1 MQQET
6 VIVLDFG
13 GQYNQLIARR
23 VRECNVYCEVHP
35 YNLGL
40 DKIREMNPK
49 GIIFTGGPDVVFEDG
64 APRCSKEIFE
74 LGVPVLGICYGCQLM
89 AWMLGGKVET
99 APVSEYG
106 KIKLTVL
113 GGSVLRDVP
122 QDSTVWMSHTDYIA
136 QPPAGFTVT
145 GKTADCPCA
154 AMENQCSSTR
164 R

>member
-1 MQQET
+1 M
-6 VIVLDFG
+6 
-13 GQYNQLIARR
+13 
-23 VRECNVYCEVHP
+23 
-35 YNLGL
+35 
-40 DKIREMNPK
+40 
-49 GIIFTGGPDVVFEDG
+49 
-64 APRCSKEIFE
+64 
-74 LGVPVLGICYGCQLM
+74 PVLGICYGCQLM

-154 AMENQCSSTR
+154 AMENPERGLYAVQFHPEVTHTTYGKEMLHHFLFDVCGCSGDWQMDNFIEKDRSCSACADR
-164 R
+164 